1 MARRARRRKDHG
13 SFSPDVIHPN
23 EFLFRH
29 SNAPSV
35 SKYTGMKSL
44 KLYAKFVLL
53 FTILTFFQI
62 ILEPRDIKF
71 MIG

>member
-1 MARRARRRKDHG
+1 MINANDAVRTQLAIKHG
-13 SFSPDVIHPN
+13 ISIK
-23 EFLFRH
+23 LTQGCY
-29 SNAPSV
+29 
-35 SKYTGMKSL
+35 KYTGMKSL
-44 KLYAKFVLL
+44 KLDAKFVLL